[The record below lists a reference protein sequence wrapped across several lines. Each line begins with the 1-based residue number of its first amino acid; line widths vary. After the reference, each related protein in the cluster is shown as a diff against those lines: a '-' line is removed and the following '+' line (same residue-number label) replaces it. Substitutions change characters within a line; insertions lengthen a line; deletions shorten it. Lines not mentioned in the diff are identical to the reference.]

1 VITTRRRL
9 AYSLSFGLAAASS
22 ACGGDG
28 LVLPNESRP
37 ASISV
42 VSGDGQSAAAG
53 AALAQP
59 LVVSV
64 VDALDRPV
72 QGQTVAFTVDAG
84 GGTVA
89 PATASTD
96 ADGLASASW
105 TLGTAAGTQSV
116 KAQVQA
122 TGLPAP
128 LVAGFTATATS
139 GAGAVLEPVSGDNQT
154 ATVKSAHAYSL
165 LVSETDAHQNPQSRH

>member
-1 VITTRRRL
+1 MTTTRRRL

-28 LVLPNESRP
+28 
-37 ASISV
+37 
-42 VSGDGQSAAAG
+42 QSAAAG
-53 AALAQP
+53 AALGQP

-72 QGQTVAFTVDAG
+72 QGQTVAFSVDAG

-105 TLGTAAGTQSV
+105 TLGTGAGTQSV

-139 GAGAVLEPVSGDNQT
+139 GTGAILEPVSGDNQT
-154 ATVKSAHAYSL
+154 APVKSALADSL
-165 LVSETDAHQNPQSRH
+165 VVRVTTRSRTRWPASRCSGRWMAAAPSAR